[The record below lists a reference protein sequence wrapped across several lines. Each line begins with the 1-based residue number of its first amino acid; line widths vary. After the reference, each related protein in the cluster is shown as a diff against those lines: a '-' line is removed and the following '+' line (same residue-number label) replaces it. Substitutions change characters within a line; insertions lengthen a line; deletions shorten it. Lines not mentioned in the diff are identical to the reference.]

1 MNKKVDSVE
10 EKSIKETGLVPKEN
24 SKLTD
29 TGNDLNILI
38 DSIDNKL
45 DNNKSMSVENESL
58 LAQNS
63 KGFDMTTDAE
73 IETTD
78 DDDERSANDAVTV
91 EGIDKDKNFDIG
103 QWYPPAISPRI
114 LDLLPAFQHQSN
126 AFPPALLLHILSCL
140 FWCGLW

>member
-103 QWYPPAISPRI
+103 QWYPPAFS
-114 LDLLPAFQHQSN
+114 
-126 AFPPALLLHILSCL
+126 
-140 FWCGLW
+140 